1 MKTNSTISS
10 LSGASISRRGL
21 ILTAGAAGLAA
32 ASRPYGAYAAG
43 PEATLK
49 VGFISPRTGA
59 LGGFGETDGYILDL
73 ARKALTS
80 GLKVGDKTY
89 GVEILDR
96 DTQSDPSRAGQL
108 AKTLINSDKIDMMLV
123 VSTPETINP
132 VADACEAAGVPCM
145 STVMPWEA
153 WYFGRGA
160 KPGQPSPFK
169 WTYHFG
175 FGGGEFFK
183 AYVSQWN
190 LIETNK
196 KVGVLYPNDAD
207 GNAIREN
214 LAPALAK
221 AGFTIIDPGAY
232 EDGTTDYSAQIA
244 KFKAEKCE
252 IFNTFP
258 IPPDFAAFWRQAAQ
272 QGYTKMV
279 KIAQIAKTGLFP
291 SQVTA
296 LGALGYNLSSAAYWH
311 KAFPYKSSLTGV
323 SGDELADGYEK
334 ASGKMWTQQL
344 GATPRAVRRRRGGA
358 DRERRSVQQGGRR
371 QGDVD
376 PEDGHDRRSDRLQQG
391 TGAQRL
397 ARARSSAPNGS
408 RRRPARNSRSSIRR
422 PRTPPTRTFR
432 SRRSSSR
439 TTADG
444 DRRAGMS
451 DTKADGLLL
460 HAEGLSKSFGA
471 LVVLDGVDFSVHAR
485 EAVGVVGP
493 ERRRQDDPAQRPGR
507 RPCANRRQGALSRR
521 GRDRCG
527 DRRALPA
534 GAGAHPPDP

>member
-1 MKTNSTISS
+1 MKTSS
-10 LSGASISRRGL
+10 NTAGLGGASLSRRGL
-21 ILTAGAAGLAA
+21 ILSAGAAGLAA
-32 ASRPYGAYAAG
+32 ASRPYGAFAAG
-43 PEATLK
+43 PDATLK

-59 LGGFGETDGYILDL
+59 LGGFGETDGYILEL
-73 ARKALTS
+73 ARKALAS

-108 AKTLINSDKIDMMLV
+108 AKTLINSDKIDVMLV

-175 FGGGEFFK
+175 FGGGEFYK

-221 AGFTIIDPGAY
+221 AGFTIIDPGPY

-291 SQVTA
+291 SQVEA
-296 LGALGYNLSSAAYWH
+296 LGNLGPNLASAAYWH

-334 ASGKMWTQQL
+334 ASGKQWTQQL
-344 GATPRAVRRRRGGA
+344 GATLALFDAGAATLSASSNPADKAAVAKAMSTLKTVTIAGPIDFNKGPVPNV
-358 DRERRSVQQGGRR
+358 SPG
-371 QGDVD
+371 
-376 PEDGHDRRSDRLQQG
+376 PIIG
-391 TGAQRL
+391 TQWV
-397 ARARSSAPNGS
+397 
-408 RRRPARNSRSSIRR
+408 
-422 PRTPPTRTFR
+422 
-432 SRRSSSR
+432 
-439 TTADG
+439 
-444 DRRAGMS
+444 
-451 DTKADGLLL
+451 KA
-460 HAEGLSKSFGA
+460 
-471 LVVLDGVDFSVHAR
+471 
-485 EAVGVVGP
+485 
-493 ERRRQDDPAQRPGR
+493 
-507 RPCANRRQGALSRR
+507 
-521 GRDRCG
+521 
-527 DRRALPA
+527 PA
-534 GAGAHPPDP
+534 GSKFPLEYPTTENATDPNVPIQAKLKPYNS

>member
-1 MKTNSTISS
+1 MNARSTV
-10 LSGASISRRGL
+10 ASFGRAPISRRAL
-21 ILTAGAAGLAA
+21 IVSAGAAGLVAA
-32 ASRPYGAYAAG
+32 ARPHGAFAAG

-59 LGGFGETDGYILDL
+59 LGGFGETDGYVLEL
-73 ARKALTS
+73 ARKALAS
-80 GLKVGDKTY
+80 GLKVGGKTY
-89 GVEILDR
+89 AVDILDR

-123 VSTPETINP
+123 ISTPETINP

-183 AYVSQWN
+183 TYVSQWN
-190 LIETNK
+190 LLETNK

-207 GNAIREN
+207 GNAIRAN

-221 AGFTIIDPGAY
+221 AGFTIVDPGPY

-291 SQVTA
+291 SQVEA
-296 LGALGYNLSSAAYWH
+296 LGNLGFNLASSAYRH
-311 KAFPYKSSLTGV
+311 KAYPNKSSLTGV
-323 SGDELADGYEK
+323 SSEELADGYEK
-334 ASGKMWTQQL
+334 TSGKQWTQQL
-344 GATPRAVRRRRGGA
+344 GATLALFDAGAATLTASSDPTNKTAVA
-358 DRERRSVQQGGRR
+358 KAMSTLKTVTI
-371 QGDVD
+371 
-376 PEDGHDRRSDRLQQG
+376 DGPIDFTSG
-391 TGAQRL
+391 PV
-397 ARARSSAPNGS
+397 PNVSPG
-408 RRRPARNSRSSIRR
+408 PII
-422 PRTPPTRTFR
+422 
-432 SRRSSSR
+432 
-439 TTADG
+439 G
-444 DRRAGMS
+444 CQWV
-451 DTKADGLLL
+451 KA
-460 HAEGLSKSFGA
+460 
-471 LVVLDGVDFSVHAR
+471 
-485 EAVGVVGP
+485 
-493 ERRRQDDPAQRPGR
+493 
-507 RPCANRRQGALSRR
+507 
-521 GRDRCG
+521 
-527 DRRALPA
+527 PA
-534 GAGAHPPDP
+534 GSKFKLDFPVTEHATDPSVPIQAKLRPYNS

>member
-1 MKTNSTISS
+1 
-10 LSGASISRRGL
+10 
-21 ILTAGAAGLAA
+21 
-32 ASRPYGAYAAG
+32 
-43 PEATLK
+43 
-49 VGFISPRTGA
+49 
-59 LGGFGETDGYILDL
+59 
-73 ARKALTS
+73 
-80 GLKVGDKTY
+80 
-89 GVEILDR
+89 
-96 DTQSDPSRAGQL
+96 
-108 AKTLINSDKIDMMLV
+108 
-123 VSTPETINP
+123 
-132 VADACEAAGVPCM
+132 M

-221 AGFTIIDPGAY
+221 AGFTIVDPGPY

-296 LGALGYNLSSAAYWH
+296 LGNLGFNLASAAYWH
-311 KAFPYKSSLTGV
+311 KAFPYKSPLTGV
-323 SGDELADGYEK
+323 GGEELADGYEK
-334 ASGKMWTQQL
+334 ASGKQWTQQL
-344 GATPRAVRRRRGGA
+344 GASLALFDAGA
-358 DRERRSVQQGGRR
+358 AALTGERRPDEQGGGR

-376 PEDGHDRRSDRLQQG
+376 LEDGHDRRSHRLHLRS
-391 TGAQRL
+391 GAQRL
-397 ARARSSAPNGS
+397 ARPDHRHAMGEGQGRVEVSARLSRDRARHRSERSDRGEAPALQ
-408 RRRPARNSRSSIRR
+408 RLA
-422 PRTPPTRTFR
+422 
-432 SRRSSSR
+432 
-439 TTADG
+439 AA
-444 DRRAGMS
+444 RRAGCPTAQPMAFCS
-451 DTKADGLLL
+451 KRKA
-460 HAEGLSKSFGA
+460 
-471 LVVLDGVDFSVHAR
+471 
-485 EAVGVVGP
+485 
-493 ERRRQDDPAQRPGR
+493 
-507 RPCANRRQGALSRR
+507 
-521 GRDRCG
+521 
-527 DRRALPA
+527 
-534 GAGAHPPDP
+534 